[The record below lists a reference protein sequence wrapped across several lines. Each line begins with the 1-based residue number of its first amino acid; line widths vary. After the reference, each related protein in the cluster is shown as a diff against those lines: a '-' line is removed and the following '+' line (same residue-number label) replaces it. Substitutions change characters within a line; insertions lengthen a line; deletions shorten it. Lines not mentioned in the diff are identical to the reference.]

1 MTTTQQKQ
9 TIVYPRQQYE
19 VTREWR
25 KFLGIFSY
33 SREVKADRINDD
45 LHIELLN
52 PEQFENIYLNGVKII
67 NK

>member
-1 MTTTQQKQ
+1 MATTQQKQ

-25 KFLGIFSY
+25 TFLGIFGY
-33 SREVKADRINDD
+33 SRIVKADRLNDD